1 MRKRLV
7 VREANE
13 LVEMVLFQLGEHT
26 GKIKG
31 RGRPRKKGV
40 KDVADLYAIALATVE
55 KKSYGV
61 VSYISKE
68 LLAEILES
76 QSPEYKRKRTK
87 RLFNL
92 SVKLAEEK
100 NKTIG
105 LEIEKAISYYE
116 KYGYKELAK
125 KFKEFQKEGYVV
137 YRVPLFIG
145 IADGDKVKFVLVEW
159 SPYLAPFILEL
170 RKGFTLYEIR
180 NFLRLDSLYA
190 KKLYRFLKKLQ
201 KYGRVEVPI
210 EEIRFF
216 LEVEDKY
223 KDFYLFE
230 LYVLKPSVEE
240 INEKTDLYVEYETK
254 REGKGNKVIA
264 LIFRIKQKP
273 QEGIKDLEKYLKEKP
288 TEDKLLLA
296 ELKERIK
303 TLLKELTKE
312 IFTYPSWQFK
322 RLDYYDA
329 TGGEIELIDYL
340 LKRFEKVN
348 PATVLWY
355 IAHFPQNVDK
365 GKALADALIAEKFEY
380 IENPEGFLRSK
391 IAFNQKRELK
401 FLLDARVQKLIRNL
415 LEEIKEEILQNPPI
429 EKQKP
434 DQKEEPSYLKYEPA
448 PEQLF
453 ISDLTTYAIER
464 LWTALNKQ
472 QKKDFFDNF

>member
-137 YRVPLFIG
+137 YRVPLFVG
-145 IADGDKVKFVLVEW
+145 IATG
-159 SPYLAPFILEL
+159 
-170 RKGFTLYEIR
+170 
-180 NFLRLDSLYA
+180 
-190 KKLYRFLKKLQ
+190 
-201 KYGRVEVPI
+201 
-210 EEIRFF
+210 
-216 LEVEDKY
+216 
-223 KDFYLFE
+223 
-230 LYVLKPSVEE
+230 
-240 INEKTDLYVEYETK
+240 TK
-254 REGKGNKVIA
+254 
-264 LIFRIKQKP
+264 
-273 QEGIKDLEKYLKEKP
+273 
-288 TEDKLLLA
+288 
-296 ELKERIK
+296 
-303 TLLKELTKE
+303 
-312 IFTYPSWQFK
+312 
-322 RLDYYDA
+322 
-329 TGGEIELIDYL
+329 
-340 LKRFEKVN
+340 
-348 PATVLWY
+348 
-355 IAHFPQNVDK
+355 
-365 GKALADALIAEKFEY
+365 
-380 IENPEGFLRSK
+380 
-391 IAFNQKRELK
+391 
-401 FLLDARVQKLIRNL
+401 
-415 LEEIKEEILQNPPI
+415 
-429 EKQKP
+429 
-434 DQKEEPSYLKYEPA
+434 
-448 PEQLF
+448 
-453 ISDLTTYAIER
+453 
-464 LWTALNKQ
+464 
-472 QKKDFFDNF
+472 